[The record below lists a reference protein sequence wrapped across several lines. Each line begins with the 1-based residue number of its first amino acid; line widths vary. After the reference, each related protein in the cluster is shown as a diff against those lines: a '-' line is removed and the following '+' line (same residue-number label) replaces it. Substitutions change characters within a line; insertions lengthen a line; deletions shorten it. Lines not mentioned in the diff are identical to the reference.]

1 MSDRKPT
8 YIRLDKEKKER
19 LNIALMIM
27 GIPSYQKFFE
37 DYVDQTINKYKDQI
51 EMMEK
56 IKNEGNHPSN

>member
-37 DYVDQTINKYKDQI
+37 DYVDQIIHKYKDQI

-56 IKNEGNHPSN
+56 IKNEGKQSP